1 MKKAPICYGKDWYL
15 INIEEPVRDIVMAL
29 RNNGVNT
36 TCSCGHEMYIECEYY
51 EDEELQNIY
60 CALIELGFDKYRV
73 EIMDDVN
80 DGNRHTYLT
89 IMLPDKNGNYVYRSK
104 DNKKFIKNEI
114 SEST

>member
-15 INIEEPVRDIVMAL
+15 INIEEPIRDIVMAL
-29 RNNGVNT
+29 RNNGINT
-36 TCSCGHEMYIECEYY
+36 FCSCGHEMYIECEYY
-51 EDEELQNIY
+51 EDEELQDIY
-60 CALIELGFDKYRV
+60 CVLTELGYDKYRV

-89 IMLPDKNGNYVYRSK
+89 IMLPDKNGNYVYHSK

-114 SEST
+114 REST